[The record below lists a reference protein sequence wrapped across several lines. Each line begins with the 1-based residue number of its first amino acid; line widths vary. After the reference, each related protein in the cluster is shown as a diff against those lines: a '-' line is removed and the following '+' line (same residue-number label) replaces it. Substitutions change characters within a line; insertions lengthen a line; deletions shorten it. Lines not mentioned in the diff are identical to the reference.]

1 MEVIKVSNGRWVGK
15 DVIAFCTYVWNMC
28 DIPYNAEKYYFA
40 IKRDE
45 IESFV
50 NMWMNLESVTQSEV
64 RKTNIKY

>member
-1 MEVIKVSNGRWVGK
+1 M
-15 DVIAFCTYVWNMC
+15 IAFCTYVWNMC